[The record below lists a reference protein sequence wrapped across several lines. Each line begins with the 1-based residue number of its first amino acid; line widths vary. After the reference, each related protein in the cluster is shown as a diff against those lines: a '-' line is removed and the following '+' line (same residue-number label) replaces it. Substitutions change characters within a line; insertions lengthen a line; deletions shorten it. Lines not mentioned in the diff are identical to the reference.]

1 MFYLSK
7 PLTCGLGTKLLGT
20 SLLMLSSLKD
30 PPNPGTVEVKLLIP
44 KQKVKALVSC
54 QKSTRQT
61 MIWIWKM
68 SLAPTCPFRQPL
80 THFVKW
86 QFSMNNIYSPFY
98 SGNSHFPWIWQML
111 LIQLRVNFKLVAELA
126 ESWEIKPALN
136 TCMTSTHRSTLHLHL
151 WHTGY
156 F

>member
-98 SGNSHFPWIWQML
+98 SGNSHFPWIWQKL
-111 LIQLRVNFKLVAELA
+111 LIQLRPMQVY
-126 ESWEIKPALN
+126 KPSCILQSYVSQGN
-136 TCMTSTHRSTLHLHL
+136 IQIRIFFLIVGFEFGSILEED
-151 WHTGY
+151 
-156 F
+156 